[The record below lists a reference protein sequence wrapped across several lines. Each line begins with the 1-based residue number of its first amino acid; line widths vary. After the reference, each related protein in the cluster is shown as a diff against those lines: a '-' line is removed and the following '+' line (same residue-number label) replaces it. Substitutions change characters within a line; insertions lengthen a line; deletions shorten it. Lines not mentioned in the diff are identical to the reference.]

1 MLWNG
6 QIARGEHMTKEEMV
20 KMFTMIDSFW
30 PKSGFDLSNNIMLE
44 WWFKKVKDLDW
55 KIMSLALSK
64 MADNERYAPTLST
77 IKEYYSNVL
86 QTNLVDSEV
95 GWGQVKKAIRYYGYA
110 RADEAI
116 SSLPD
121 EVGKAVIA
129 MGGWQTICE
138 APSEQETNM
147 RAQFRQCL
155 SAINKREIENRR
167 TDSRIT
173 EMIATVQAQNAP
185 KLKENK
191 QVEQL
196 HTAERKRNTSDFKSV
211 EDVIKN
217 LGLRKEATT

>member
-1 MLWNG
+1 
-6 QIARGEHMTKEEMV
+6 MTKEEMV

-30 PKSGFDLSNNIMLE
+30 PKSGFDLSNNVMLE

-55 KIMSLALSK
+55 KIMSLTLSK
-64 MADNERYAPTLST
+64 MADNERYAPTLAT

-86 QTNLVDSEV
+86 QDNLVDSEI
-95 GWGQVKKAIRYYGYA
+95 GWGEVKKAIRYYGYA

-129 MGGWQTICE
+129 MGGWQAICE

-155 SAINKREIENRR
+155 NAINKREIENRR

-173 EMIATVQAQNAP
+173 ELISSVQAQNKPQIDEKEQP
-185 KLKENK
+185 K
-191 QVEQL
+191 QL
-196 HTAERKRNTSDFKSV
+196 EARERKFNTSDFESV
-211 EDVIKN
+211 EDVLKN
-217 LGLRKEATT
+217 LGLRKEVTT